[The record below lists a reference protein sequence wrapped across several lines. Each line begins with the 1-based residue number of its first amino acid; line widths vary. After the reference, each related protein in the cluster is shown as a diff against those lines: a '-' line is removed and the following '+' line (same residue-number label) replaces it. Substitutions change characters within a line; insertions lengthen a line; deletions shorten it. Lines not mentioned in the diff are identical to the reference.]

1 MAKEIDRQR
10 AQGALAVIK
19 QHPGMVLFALS
30 PALLALV
37 AVWWLFGAG
46 WAALLLIAG
55 VIGGGA
61 AVLLKRR

>member
-19 QHPGMVLFALS
+19 EHPGMVVFALS
-30 PALLALV
+30 PALLALGV
-37 AVWWLFGAG
+37 VWWVFGAG

-55 VIGGGA
+55 VLGGGA
-61 AVLLKRR
+61 AVLLKRN